1 MNYELIQDACHLL
14 QSELS
19 PETGIRVTI
28 SDQDARPFIYLLEQY
43 DMPAI
48 RRQRLLSIYIAI
60 KLALKRHGDCESSD
74 SGEVL
79 TRKVLDGDYL
89 YSFYLQLCLGW
100 QEIDLLIHLAPVIK
114 QIQIKRAGGKSE
126 DERLLKG
133 WELFLQLEN
142 NLSRQSRAI

>member
-28 SDQDARPFIYLLEQY
+28 SDQDVRPFIFLLEQY

-48 RRQRLLSIYIAI
+48 RRLRLLSIYIAI
-60 KLALKRHGDCESSD
+60 KLALQRHGDCESSD

-114 QIQIKRAGGKSE
+114 QIQIKRASGKSE

-142 NLSRQSRAI
+142 NPSRQSRAI